1 VSAVP
6 GHVVPPRWAREM
18 YARLLVDRE
27 VVDEKLLQRLL
38 KCHEW
43 RLIEDIGQRQSV
55 FIAASCDRRGY
66 IAGRR
71 PYAVLERSR
80 LGSARRLGS
89 RFVEQPTRSSFRL
102 TSCGLRYCSVR
113 G

>member
-1 VSAVP
+1 
-6 GHVVPPRWAREM
+6 M

-55 FIAASCDRRGY
+55 FIAAAAIG
-66 IAGRR
+66 AGT
-71 PYAVLERSR
+71 LLGGSLTRSR
-80 LGSARRLGS
+80 KVALGLRKAGIALRRAA
-89 RFVEQPTRSSFRL
+89 TRSSFRL
-102 TSCGLRYCSVR
+102 TSFGLRYCSVR